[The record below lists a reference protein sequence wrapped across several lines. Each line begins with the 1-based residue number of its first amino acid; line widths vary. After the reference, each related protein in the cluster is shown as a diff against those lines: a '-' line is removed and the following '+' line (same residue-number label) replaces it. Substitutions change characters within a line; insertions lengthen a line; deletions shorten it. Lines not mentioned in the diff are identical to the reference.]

1 MKCIIVKNITS
12 RIRTVCGIKLDKN
25 QSCNL
30 GEYSDSKLQLIR
42 VLQAAGLHVSL
53 EDFNETL
60 YNPTYS
66 KEPKVVAPE
75 EPKVVVK
82 KSEKAEEPKVVA
94 LEEPKVVAQK
104 SRKTTKEAEQSNK
117 AETTTEKSK
126 SDDKKNK

>member
-12 RIRTVCGIKLDKN
+12 RIRTVCGVKLDKN

-75 EPKVVVK
+75 EPKVI
-82 KSEKAEEPKVVA
+82 
-94 LEEPKVVAQK
+94 AQK
-104 SRKTTKEAEQSNK
+104 SRKTTKEAKQSNK

-126 SDDKKNK
+126 SDDKKINKEV

>member
-42 VLQAAGLHVSL
+42 ALQATGLYVSL
-53 EDFNETL
+53 EDFNETF

-82 KSEKAEEPKVVA
+82 KSEKA
-94 LEEPKVVAQK
+94 EEPKVVAQK

-126 SDDKKNK
+126 SDDKKINKEV

>member
-25 QSCNL
+25 QSYNL

-42 VLQAAGLHVSL
+42 ALQAAGLHVSL

-66 KEPKVVAPE
+66 KESKVVSSE
-75 EPKVVVK
+75 ELKVVVK
-82 KSEKAEEPKVVA
+82 KAEKA
-94 LEEPKVVAQK
+94 EEPKVVAQK
-104 SRKTTKEAEQSNK
+104 SRKTAKEAEQSNK

-126 SDDKKNK
+126 SDDKKINKEV

>member
-42 VLQAAGLHVSL
+42 ALQAAGLHVSL

-66 KEPKVVAPE
+66 KEPKVVA
-75 EPKVVVK
+75 K
-82 KSEKAEEPKVVA
+82 KSEKA
-94 LEEPKVVAQK
+94 EEPKVVAQK

>member
-25 QSCNL
+25 QSYNL

-66 KEPKVVAPE
+66 KEPKVVASE

-82 KSEKAEEPKVVA
+82 KSEKA
-94 LEEPKVVAQK
+94 EEPKVVAQK